1 MSGSYFFCE
10 LAEKYLDQTAHLLNT
25 EWPRSVSQRHLSL
38 ANFTSKD
45 LYIDPCQNES
55 HEFKL
60 PISLLMVDKLE
71 DRVIGHASLLQIGVK
86 TSDGAIENLAFLQ
99 SLIVDKELR
108 GKGLGKK
115 MMSYSELY
123 LVKFAQRQKK
133 LNLKDTTKCDYL
145 YLTTKDKQLFYEAI
159 GYETT
164 EPLLFYS
171 VKNSNSRCNRIM
183 NDLLAS
189 FKAPEPSIALNNRSS
204 NEKPVQVTEPK
215 TAPPPPPPPP
225 PLPPT
230 MKPQAD
236 QIIDKKKDNSY
247 IVAESS
253 WYRKRMKL
261 KQDL

>member
-1 MSGSYFFCE
+1 M
-10 LAEKYLDQTAHLLNT
+10 
-25 EWPRSVSQRHLSL
+25 
-38 ANFTSKD
+38 
-45 LYIDPCQNES
+45 I
-55 HEFKL
+55 
-60 PISLLMVDKLE
+60 DKLE
-71 DRVIGHASLLQIGVK
+71 DRVVGHASLLRIGVK
-86 TSDGAIENLAFLQ
+86 TNDGTIENLAFLQ

-123 LVKFAQRQKK
+123 LVKFAQRQKI
-133 LNLKDTTKCDYL
+133 LNLKDITKCEYL

-189 FKAPEPSIALNNRSS
+189 FKPPEHPFANNRTPEQLIQITPHQSQALMAIHS
-204 NEKPVQVTEPK
+204 I
-215 TAPPPPPPPP
+215 PPPPPPPP
-225 PLPPT
+225 PPMPS
-230 MKPQAD
+230 KSQNEKE
-236 QIIDKKKDNSY
+236 IIDKKKDNSY

-261 KQDL
+261 KSNELE